1 MKIHEIPFRI
11 CEIEGGG
18 SHILIKAN
26 INKVKSNLLIDTGAS
41 NSVFDISSKAFTNTE
56 TLETKNDIRSSGFN
70 SEIENL
76 SVGTIE
82 SFSMSYF
89 RTSFEYAIF
98 TPLDHI
104 NNLYKSMNLPRISGI
119 IGCDF
124 LIKHN
129 AIIDFRQKILQIE
142 KK

>member
-1 MKIHEIPFRI
+1 MKLHKIPFRI

-41 NSVFDISSKAFTNTE
+41 NSVFDLGSKAFKDNK
-56 TLETKNDIRSSGFN
+56 TLESQSDIRSSGFN
-70 SEIENL
+70 SAIENL
-76 SVGTIE
+76 HIGAIE
-82 SFSMSYF
+82 SFSISYF
-89 RTSFEYAIF
+89 RTSFDYAIF

-129 AIIDFRQKILQIE
+129 AIIDFQQKILQIE